1 MKGRQFI
8 DLSTNNIV
16 KVIDSFE
23 DIAILEGNAKIRAS
37 RLLDPNFF
45 EPYIDPTTF
54 FKTDALLNDFANRIK
69 QIPAEH
75 VRDDETPISI
85 KSNGLVVSDE
95 PAVMPYDPEEE
106 ARELMRKYNIPQQNM
121 DVLKQNEAFS
131 KLLSDEPVQI
141 NVDRDQQV
149 SSAGQEPIQV
159 QTVVVERTDDPI
171 IMMFKNCKRTLE
183 FKLDLSVNEKIPRT
197 DFIEMMEDSYSTSI
211 IDYLAEEFTNKLL
224 NDPSEIKRRIKDE
237 IIKKVYPS
245 KKQSTKVTKPK
256 SPAVTKST
264 PKQTTKASAKNET
277 TKPASTRVVKKK
289 ITEDD
294 RS

>member
-8 DLSTNNIV
+8 DLSTNKIV

-37 RLLDPNFF
+37 RLLDGNFF
-45 EPYIDPTTF
+45 EPYIDPNTF
-54 FKTDALLNDFANRIK
+54 FKTDDLLNDFANRIK
-69 QIPAEH
+69 QIPVEH
-75 VRDDETPISI
+75 VRDDEKTISVNNFEI
-85 KSNGLVVSDE
+85 QNDL
-95 PAVMPYDPEEE
+95 AVLPYDPEEE
-106 ARELMRKYNIPQQNM
+106 ARELMRRYNIPQQNM

-131 KLLSDEPVQI
+131 KLLTDEPVQI
-141 NVDRDQQV
+141 TVNRDQ
-149 SSAGQEPIQV
+149 SINELSDGKV
-159 QTVVVERTDDPI
+159 QQIVVERTDDPI

-211 IDYLAEEFTNKLL
+211 IDYLSEEFTNKLL

-237 IIKKVYPS
+237 IMKKVYPN
-245 KKQSTKVTKPK
+245 KKPSTKITKPT
-256 SPAVTKST
+256 SR
-264 PKQTTKASAKNET
+264 
-277 TKPASTRVVKKK
+277 KPPVKKTDNSSVIKKEPRKTASTRKK

-294 RS
+294 KS